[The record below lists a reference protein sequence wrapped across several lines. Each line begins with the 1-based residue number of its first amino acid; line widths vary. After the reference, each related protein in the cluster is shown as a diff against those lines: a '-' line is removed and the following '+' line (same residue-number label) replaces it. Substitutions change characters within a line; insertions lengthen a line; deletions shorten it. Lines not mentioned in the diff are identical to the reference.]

1 MRFIIRDNEEAASA
15 YVASY
20 IVDRINHF
28 APTPEHPFVLG
39 LPTGSTPLGV
49 YKNLVEKYKAG
60 EVSFENVVTFNMDE
74 YIGIPRDHPES
85 YHSFM
90 WKHFFSHVN
99 IHPSNVYIL
108 DGNAPNLEAE
118 CVEYEAKI
126 QAAGGIDLFLAGMG
140 EDGHIAFNEP
150 GSSLASRTRVKT
162 LAYGTILA
170 NSRFFDDD
178 LEKVPK
184 MALTVGVQTVLEA
197 REVVVLALGARKAI
211 ALQRCVE
218 QGVNHM
224 WTLSA
229 LQLHPHSMIV
239 CDEDATLELQVK
251 TVKYFKDIEHVARA
265 QGFEQ
270 ILPSK
275 IRTGPATVP
284 TTIVTDDNEF
294 PAPTIQTPQP
304 TTSRLLR
311 ATPATEYPVRSRSPS
326 PDLFAPRRHLRPVS
340 PPAVNGF
347 VNNGTVNGTVNGS
360 ANGSAVVDEFA
371 ENTEHYTTLP
381 VPVPV
386 PVPSRS
392 PSPDLVPDRMASRI
406 GDPALLR
413 RATPNPES
421 QRPRS
426 PGLPNSVPLMNGIK
440 A

>member
-1 MRFIIRDNEEAASA
+1 MRFFIRDNAEAACA
-15 YVASY
+15 HVANY

-28 APTPEHPFVLG
+28 APTPAHPFVLG

-49 YKNLVEKYKAG
+49 YKALVQRYKAG

-99 IHPSNVYIL
+99 FHPGNVNIL

-118 CVEYEAKI
+118 CVAYEAKI
-126 QAAGGIDLFLAGMG
+126 QAVGGIDLFLAGMG

-170 NSRFFDDD
+170 NSRFFDND
-178 LEKVPK
+178 LDKVPK

-197 REVVVLALGARKAI
+197 REVVVLALGARKAL

-251 TVKYFKDIEHVARA
+251 TVKYFKDIEQVARA

-275 IRTGPATVP
+275 VRTGPAPTVIP
-284 TTIVTDDNEF
+284 TTIVTDEF
-294 PAPTIQTPQP
+294 PASTIRAPQP

-326 PDLFAPRRHLRPVS
+326 PDCVSRRHHLGITP
-340 PPAVNGF
+340 
-347 VNNGTVNGTVNGS
+347 
-360 ANGSAVVDEFA
+360 D
-371 ENTEHYTTLP
+371 TEYTTT
-381 VPVPV
+381 VS
-386 PVPSRS
+386 SRS
-392 PSPDLVPDRMASRI
+392 ASPDLVPDRMASRME
-406 GDPALLR
+406 DPAFMSR
-413 RATPNPES
+413 YTPRPEQQQEVRETMVPS
-421 QRPRS
+421 VQN
-426 PGLPNSVPLMNGIK
+426 GLNRTGV
-440 A
+440 AA